1 MWSTQ
6 KHLPHPP
13 TKKRALT
20 WLSFEKL
27 GEREGG
33 GREKKDLQKVQHEM
47 KRVRIGSTPNSLPF
61 PFPFPYPIHLTI
73 LQRQNAAVFGQSQIC
88 LHITHS
94 IVNLMKF
101 LQFCWKMSKV
111 VVYFYEGF

>member
-1 MWSTQ
+1 MV
-6 KHLPHPP
+6 HPKTP
-13 TKKRALT
+13 SPAPPNKKRALT

-61 PFPFPYPIHLTI
+61 PFPFPYPLHLTI
-73 LQRQNAAVFGQSQIC
+73 LQRQNAAVFGQSQLC